1 MGEGQVQS
9 PRMAEVRLTAERQAR
24 GAGLEA
30 KLSSR
35 ISIFLYH
42 EARGHRSSRTSD
54 QALEMRVFHSPVARK
69 SIGAVFLF
77 TVLSFFPVSG
87 ISQEKNRLP
96 APPAGQESPAVLKV
110 TTQAPAEAP
119 AAPRSIKFHGKNG
132 HEGKLEWSAERIFYS
147 GDMPPQASAGALFNS
162 LFGKGFSCDGGRLV
176 SVTDKTTPAPQPL
189 HFRTD
194 DNHSAEVYLDA
205 PDGVKYSGNL
215 TIDESAKPVFE
226 ALRQLFQCKS
236 PQ

>member
-1 MGEGQVQS
+1 MFNERGLPLQFNRQTIMQKVSDAEFQS
-9 PRMAEVRLTAERQAR
+9 LKSHGITHTISLVPKPETKRVRL
-24 GAGLEA
+24 LVCD
-30 KLSSR
+30 SR
-35 ISIFLYH
+35 TGMVGSVDLPYPTEPISI
-42 EARGHRSSRTSD
+42 ATS
-54 QALEMRVFHSPVARK
+54 QPAK
-69 SIGAVFLF
+69 SAVE
-77 TVLSFFPVSG
+77 TP
-87 ISQEKNRLP
+87 K
-96 APPAGQESPAVLKV
+96 AAD
-110 TTQAPAEAP
+110 QAPAGAP
-119 AAPRSIKFHGKNG
+119 AAPRSIKFHGKDG
-132 HEGKLEWSAERIFYS
+132 HEGKLEWNAERIFYS

-176 SVTDKTTPAPQPL
+176 SVADKTTPAPQPL

-226 ALRQLFQCKS
+226 ALRRLFQCKS